1 MSQKLTGKFVSK
13 IEKQTKLRFKL
24 FSEKELIMD
33 MQNAFQNLN
42 WLSIVA
48 AAVSAFI
55 LGFFWY
61 SPMLFSKIWMKENG
75 FTEESMKNANML
87 KIFGVAFLLMVFA
100 SFNLAM
106 FIGKDAGASFGAIA
120 GLLAGLGWVFTFMG
134 VTYLFE
140 RKSFTLFLINACY
153 SVVSL
158 MIMGL
163 IIGVW
168 Q

>member
-1 MSQKLTGKFVSK
+1 
-13 IEKQTKLRFKL
+13 
-24 FSEKELIMD
+24 MD

-42 WLSIVA
+42 WLSIIV
-48 AAVSAFI
+48 AAVSAFV

-61 SPMLFSKIWMKENG
+61 SPMLFAKRWMKENG
-75 FTEESMKNANML
+75 FTEESMKGANML
-87 KIFGVAFLLMVFA
+87 KIFGIALLLMVFA

-106 FIGKDAGASFGAIA
+106 FVGKDAGASFGATA
-120 GLLAGLGWVFTFMG
+120 GFLAGLGWVFTFMG

-140 RKSFTLFLINACY
+140 RKSLVLFLINACY

-158 MIMGL
+158 TVMGL
-163 IIGVW
+163 IIGLW